1 MKKLHIILSVII
13 ALGIISG
20 AVWRFDVC
28 KASKS
33 EVIELA
39 MDFKVYKLE
48 SYRRYLQERI
58 WAIEKQ
64 YPNQYKDMTEYR
76 RLVEELRQLDV
87 KISAYYQKRGG

>member
-1 MKKLHIILSVII
+1 MKKIHIILSVII

-20 AVWRFDVC
+20 AVWRFDTC
-28 KASKS
+28 KASKDS
-33 EVIELA
+33 VIELA

-64 YPNQYKDMTEYR
+64 YPNQHRDMTEYR

-87 KISAYYQKRGG
+87 KISAYYKKRGG